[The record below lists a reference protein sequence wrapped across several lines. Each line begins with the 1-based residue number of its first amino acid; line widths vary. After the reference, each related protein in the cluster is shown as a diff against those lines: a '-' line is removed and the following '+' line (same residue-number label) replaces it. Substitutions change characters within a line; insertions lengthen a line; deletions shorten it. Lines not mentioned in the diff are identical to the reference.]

1 MLSKLDQVRLGTQS
15 QHNASVDVGQ
25 VLVDRY
31 VKPELAKKE
40 KSRKD

>member
-1 MLSKLDQVRLGTQS
+1 MLSKLDQVRLELKK
-15 QHNASVDVGQ
+15 HNASVDVGQ

-40 KSRKD
+40 KSSKD